1 MMETWSRLCRDSV
14 DARHGV
20 QARAVCLNGRH
31 VSMQSPQ
38 WLQETSTRDDQTA
51 RLALTPGERMQPG
64 VSMSTRRIWIIATA
78 AATLAAVAGGW
89 LFAGGDD
96 AALITAPAT
105 VADLEKTVQAVG
117 RVNPKELVAVGAQ
130 VSGQVKRLHVVLGQR
145 VRAGDLIA
153 EVDSQPQRIALRS
166 AEAATNTLRAQHAAS
181 VARYAQAGRAFERQS
196 QLVASRLVSQEGFE
210 TARVARDTARSEVA
224 ALQAQIDQALTQVE
238 TARINLGYTRIVS
251 PSDGYIV
258 AIVTKAGQTLNSM
271 QTTPTIVML
280 AQMDTMTVRAEIA
293 EADVELVAPGQP
305 LWFST
310 LGPGGRRFES
320 HLQQLEPAPSSIA
333 DAATGSAGG
342 SAQAPKAVY
351 YAGLFD
357 VANPGLTLKPSMTV
371 KVTLQL
377 ARAAHALQVPLSALA
392 ESAGKDGNHA
402 TVQVV
407 DGNGR
412 ARERAVTTGLRTATA
427 VQILSGL
434 REGENVVIGQAP
446 SGAEAEPTS
455 LLGM

>member
-1 MMETWSRLCRDSV
+1 MSI
-14 DARHGV
+14 HGF
-20 QARAVCLNGRH
+20 
-31 VSMQSPQ
+31 
-38 WLQETSTRDDQTA
+38 QTA
-51 RLALTPGERMQPG
+51 VSAVASGDCRQPG
-64 VSMSTRRIWIIATA
+64 VSMSNRRIWIIAGTV
-78 AATLAAVAGGW
+78 ATLVAGTVWWALAEDG
-89 LFAGGDD
+89 D
-96 AALITAPAT
+96 AALITAPAQ
-105 VADLEKTVQAVG
+105 VADLEKTIQAVG

-145 VRAGDLIA
+145 VQAGQLIA

-166 AEAATNTLRAQHAAS
+166 AEAATNALRAQHAAS
-181 VARYAQAGRAFERQS
+181 QARHAQASGVYERQS

-210 TARVARDTARSEVA
+210 AARMARDAARSEVA
-224 ALQAQIDQALTQVE
+224 ALQAQIDQAVTQVE

-310 LGPGGRRFES
+310 LGPSGRRYES

-333 DAATGSAGG
+333 DVATGNAGG
-342 SAQAPKAVY
+342 SAQSPKAVY

-357 VANPGLTLKPSMTV
+357 VANPGLKLKPSMTV
-371 KVTLQL
+371 KVTVQL
-377 ARAAHALQVPLSALA
+377 ARAANALQVPLTALVA
-392 ESAGKDGNHA
+392 PDDMDGNRG
-402 TVQVV
+402 TVRVV
-407 DGNGR
+407 DPKGR
-412 ARERAVTTGLRTATA
+412 VRKRAVTTGLRTATA

-434 REGENVVIGQAP
+434 RAGENVVIGQAP
-446 SGAEAEPTS
+446 SGGESEPTS

>member
-1 MMETWSRLCRDSV
+1 
-14 DARHGV
+14 
-20 QARAVCLNGRH
+20 
-31 VSMQSPQ
+31 
-38 WLQETSTRDDQTA
+38 
-51 RLALTPGERMQPG
+51 
-64 VSMSTRRIWIIATA
+64 MSNRRIWIIAGTV
-78 AATLAAVAGGW
+78 ATLVAGTGW
-89 LFAGGDD
+89 WALAEDGD
-96 AALITAPAT
+96 AALITAPAQ
-105 VADLEKTVQAVG
+105 VADLEKTIQAVG

-145 VRAGDLIA
+145 VQAGQLIA

-166 AEAATNTLRAQHAAS
+166 AEAATNALRAQHAAS
-181 VARYAQAGRAFERQS
+181 QARHAQASGVYERQS

-210 TARVARDTARSEVA
+210 AARMARDAARSEVA
-224 ALQAQIDQALTQVE
+224 ALQAQIDQAVTQVE

-310 LGPGGRRFES
+310 LGPSGRRYES

-333 DAATGSAGG
+333 DVATGNAGG
-342 SAQAPKAVY
+342 SAQSPKAVY

-357 VANPGLTLKPSMTV
+357 VANPGLKLKPSMTV
-371 KVTLQL
+371 KVTVQL
-377 ARAAHALQVPLSALA
+377 ARAANALQVPLTALVA
-392 ESAGKDGNHA
+392 PDDMDGNRG
-402 TVQVV
+402 TVRVV
-407 DGNGR
+407 DPKGR
-412 ARERAVTTGLRTATA
+412 VRKRAVTTGLRTATA

-434 REGENVVIGQAP
+434 RAGENVVIGQAP
-446 SGAEAEPTS
+446 SGGESEPTS

>member
-1 MMETWSRLCRDSV
+1 
-14 DARHGV
+14 
-20 QARAVCLNGRH
+20 
-31 VSMQSPQ
+31 
-38 WLQETSTRDDQTA
+38 
-51 RLALTPGERMQPG
+51 
-64 VSMSTRRIWIIATA
+64 
-78 AATLAAVAGGW
+78 
-89 LFAGGDD
+89 
-96 AALITAPAT
+96 
-105 VADLEKTVQAVG
+105 
-117 RVNPKELVAVGAQ
+117 VGAQ

-181 VARYAQAGRAFERQS
+181 QARYVQASHAYERQS
-196 QLVASRLVSQEGFE
+196 QLVVSRLVSQEGFE
-210 TARVARDTARSEVA
+210 AARVARDAARSEVA
-224 ALQAQIDQALTQVE
+224 ALQAQIDQAVTQVE

-251 PSDGYIV
+251 PSEGYIV

-310 LGPGGRRFES
+310 LGPSGRRYES
-320 HLQQLEPAPSSIA
+320 HLQQLEPAPTSIA
-333 DAATGSAGG
+333 EAASGNAGG
-342 SAQAPKAVY
+342 SAQTPKAVY

-357 VANPGLTLKPSMTV
+357 VANPGLKLKPSMTV

-377 ARAAHALQVPLSALA
+377 ARVANALQVPLTALV
-392 ESAGKDGNHA
+392 EPDDKDGNRG
-402 TVQVV
+402 TVRVV
-407 DGNGR
+407 DAKGR
-412 ARERAVTTGLRTATA
+412 AEERAVTTGLRTATA

-434 REGENVVIGQAP
+434 KAGENVVVGQAP
-446 SGAEAEPTS
+446 SGGDAEPAS

>member
-1 MMETWSRLCRDSV
+1 M
-14 DARHGV
+14 
-20 QARAVCLNGRH
+20 NN
-31 VSMQSPQ
+31 
-38 WLQETSTRDDQTA
+38 
-51 RLALTPGERMQPG
+51 
-64 VSMSTRRIWIIATA
+64 RRTWII
-78 AATLAAVAGGW
+78 AATLAVLAGGGSW
-89 LFAGGDD
+89 WAFADGDD
-96 AALITAPAT
+96 AALITAPAR

-130 VSGQVKRLHVVLGQR
+130 VSGQVKRLHVVLGQH
-145 VRAGDLIA
+145 VQVGDLIA

-181 VARYAQAGRAFERQS
+181 QARYNQALRTYERQS

-210 TARVARDTARSEVA
+210 AARVARDAARADVA
-224 ALQAQIDQALTQVE
+224 ALQAQIDQAVTRVE

-251 PSDGYIV
+251 PSEGYIV

-293 EADVELVAPGQP
+293 EADVELIAPGQP

-310 LGPGGRRFES
+310 LGPSGRRYES

-333 DAATGSAGG
+333 DAASGNSGG
-342 SAQAPKAVY
+342 SAQTPKAVY

-357 VANPGLTLKPSMTV
+357 VDNPGLMLKPSMTV
-371 KVTLQL
+371 KVTIQL
-377 ARAAHALQVPLSALA
+377 ARVANALQVPLTALS
-392 ESAGKDGNHA
+392 ESDDKDGNGA

-407 DGNGR
+407 DAKGR

-434 REGENVVIGQAP
+434 KAGENVVVGQAP
-446 SGAEAEPTS
+446 SGGDAEPTS

>member
-1 MMETWSRLCRDSV
+1 
-14 DARHGV
+14 
-20 QARAVCLNGRH
+20 
-31 VSMQSPQ
+31 
-38 WLQETSTRDDQTA
+38 
-51 RLALTPGERMQPG
+51 
-64 VSMSTRRIWIIATA
+64 MSNRRIWIIAGTV
-78 AATLAAVAGGW
+78 ATLVAGTVWWALAEDG
-89 LFAGGDD
+89 D
-96 AALITAPAT
+96 AALITAPAQ
-105 VADLEKTVQAVG
+105 VADLEKTIQAVG

-145 VRAGDLIA
+145 VQAGQLIA

-166 AEAATNTLRAQHAAS
+166 AEAATNALRAQHAAS
-181 VARYAQAGRAFERQS
+181 QARHAQASGVYERQS

-210 TARVARDTARSEVA
+210 AARMARDAARSEVA
-224 ALQAQIDQALTQVE
+224 ALQAQIDQAVTQVE

-310 LGPGGRRFES
+310 LGPSGRRYES

-333 DAATGSAGG
+333 DVATGNAGG
-342 SAQAPKAVY
+342 SAQSPKAVY

-357 VANPGLTLKPSMTV
+357 VANPGLKLKPSMTV
-371 KVTLQL
+371 KVTVQL
-377 ARAAHALQVPLSALA
+377 ARAANALQVPLTALVA
-392 ESAGKDGNHA
+392 PDDMDGNRG
-402 TVQVV
+402 TVRVV
-407 DGNGR
+407 DPKGR
-412 ARERAVTTGLRTATA
+412 VRKRAVTTGLRTATA

-434 REGENVVIGQAP
+434 RAGENVVIGQAP
-446 SGAEAEPTS
+446 SGGESEPTS

>member
-1 MMETWSRLCRDSV
+1 M
-14 DARHGV
+14 
-20 QARAVCLNGRH
+20 NN
-31 VSMQSPQ
+31 
-38 WLQETSTRDDQTA
+38 
-51 RLALTPGERMQPG
+51 
-64 VSMSTRRIWIIATA
+64 RRTWIIAA
-78 AATLAAVAGGW
+78 ALAVLAGGGSW
-89 LFAGGDD
+89 WALAESDD
-96 AALITAPAT
+96 AALITAPAR

-130 VSGQVKRLHVVLGQR
+130 VSGQVKRLHVVLGQH
-145 VRAGDLIA
+145 VQAGDLIA

-181 VARYAQAGRAFERQS
+181 QARYSQALRTYERQS

-210 TARVARDTARSEVA
+210 AARVARDAARAEAA
-224 ALQAQIDQALTQVE
+224 ALQAQIDQAVTQVE

-251 PSDGYIV
+251 PSEGYIV

-293 EADVELVAPGQP
+293 EADVELIAPGQP

-310 LGPGGRRFES
+310 LGPSGRRYES

-333 DAATGSAGG
+333 DAASGSSGG
-342 SAQAPKAVY
+342 SAQTPKAVY

-357 VANPGLTLKPSMTV
+357 VANPGLMLKPSMTV
-371 KVTLQL
+371 KVTIQL
-377 ARAAHALQVPLSALA
+377 ARVANALQVPLTALG
-392 ESAGKDGNHA
+392 ESDDKSGNGV

-407 DGNGR
+407 DAKGR

-434 REGENVVIGQAP
+434 KAGENVVVGQAP
-446 SGAEAEPTS
+446 SGNDAEPTS

>member
-1 MMETWSRLCRDSV
+1 MSIRGL
-14 DARHGV
+14 
-20 QARAVCLNGRH
+20 
-31 VSMQSPQ
+31 
-38 WLQETSTRDDQTA
+38 QTA
-51 RLALTPGERMQPG
+51 GSAVASGDRRQPG
-64 VSMSTRRIWIIATA
+64 VSMSNRRIWIIAGA
-78 AATLAAVAGGW
+78 VATLAAGAGW
-89 LFAGGDD
+89 WALAEGGD
-96 AALITAPAT
+96 AALITAPAQ
-105 VADLEKTVQAVG
+105 VADLEKTIQAVG

-145 VRAGDLIA
+145 VQAGQLIA

-166 AEAATNTLRAQHAAS
+166 AEAATNALRAQHAAS
-181 VARYAQAGRAFERQS
+181 QARHVQASGVYERQS

-210 TARVARDTARSEVA
+210 AARMARDAARSEVA
-224 ALQAQIDQALTQVE
+224 ALQAQIDQAVTQVE

-293 EADVELVAPGQP
+293 EADVELVAPGQL

-310 LGPGGRRFES
+310 LGPSGRRYES

-333 DAATGSAGG
+333 DVATGNAGG
-342 SAQAPKAVY
+342 SAQSPKAVY

-357 VANPGLTLKPSMTV
+357 VANPGLKLKPSMTV
-371 KVTLQL
+371 KVTVQL
-377 ARAAHALQVPLSALA
+377 ARAVNALQVPLTALVA
-392 ESAGKDGNHA
+392 SNDVVGNRG
-402 TVQVV
+402 TVRVV
-407 DGNGR
+407 DPSGR
-412 ARERAVTTGLRTATA
+412 VRERAVTTGLRTATA

-434 REGENVVIGQAP
+434 RAGESVVIGQAP
-446 SGAEAEPTS
+446 SGGESEPTS

>member
-1 MMETWSRLCRDSV
+1 M
-14 DARHGV
+14 DAGSPIQLAV
-20 QARAVCLNGRH
+20 ARLNGGR

-38 WLQETSTRDDQTA
+38 WLQETSTPRSQTA
-51 RLALTPGERMQPG
+51 ASAVALGGRPKPG
-64 VSMSTRRIWIIATA
+64 VSMNNRRTWIIAA
-78 AATLAAVAGGW
+78 AVAAVAGTAGW
-89 LFAGGDD
+89 WTFTGGDD
-96 AALITAPAT
+96 AALITASAR

-130 VSGQVKRLHVVLGQR
+130 VSGQVKRLHVALGQR
-145 VRAGDLIA
+145 VQAGDLIA

-166 AEAATNTLRAQHAAS
+166 AEAATSTLRAQHAAS
-181 VARYAQAGRAFERQS
+181 QARYAQASRVYERQS
-196 QLVASRLVSQEGFE
+196 QLVASQLVSQEGFE
-210 TARVARDTARSEVA
+210 GARVARDAARADVA
-224 ALQAQIDQALTQVE
+224 ALQAQIDQAVTQVE

-280 AQMDTMTVRAEIA
+280 AQMDTMTVRVEIA

-310 LGPGGRRFES
+310 LGPSGRRYES
-320 HLQQLEPAPSSIA
+320 HLQQLEPAPSTIA
-333 DAATGSAGG
+333 DAASSSAGG
-342 SAQAPKAVY
+342 SAQTPKAVY

-357 VANPGLTLKPSMTV
+357 VANPGLKLKPSMTV

-377 ARAAHALQVPLSALA
+377 ARAANALQVPLTALT
-392 ESAGKDGNHA
+392 ESEGKDGNRG

-407 DGNGR
+407 DARGR
-412 ARERAVTTGLRTATA
+412 VSARAVSTGLRTATA

-434 REGENVVIGQAP
+434 KAGENVVVGQAP
-446 SGAEAEPTS
+446 SGAEPETAS

>member
-1 MMETWSRLCRDSV
+1 MSIRGS
-14 DARHGV
+14 
-20 QARAVCLNGRH
+20 
-31 VSMQSPQ
+31 
-38 WLQETSTRDDQTA
+38 QTA
-51 RLALTPGERMQPG
+51 VSAVASGDRRQPG
-64 VSMSTRRIWIIATA
+64 VSMSNRRIWIIAGA
-78 AATLAAVAGGW
+78 VATLAAGTGWWALSEGG
-89 LFAGGDD
+89 D
-96 AALITAPAT
+96 AALITAPAQ
-105 VADLEKTVQAVG
+105 VADLEKTIQAVG

-145 VRAGDLIA
+145 VQAGQLIA

-166 AEAATNTLRAQHAAS
+166 AEAATNALRAQHAAS
-181 VARYAQAGRAFERQS
+181 QARHAQASGVYERQS
-196 QLVASRLVSQEGFE
+196 QLVASQLVSQEGFE
-210 TARVARDTARSEVA
+210 AARMARDAARSEVA
-224 ALQAQIDQALTQVE
+224 ALQAQIDQAVTQVE

-310 LGPGGRRFES
+310 LGPSGRRYES

-333 DAATGSAGG
+333 DVATGNAGG
-342 SAQAPKAVY
+342 SAQSPKAVY

-357 VANPGLTLKPSMTV
+357 VANPGLKLKPSMTV
-371 KVTLQL
+371 KVTVQL
-377 ARAAHALQVPLSALA
+377 ARAANALQVPLTALVA
-392 ESAGKDGNHA
+392 SDDMDGNRG
-402 TVQVV
+402 TVRVV
-407 DGNGR
+407 DAKGR
-412 ARERAVTTGLRTATA
+412 VRERAVTTGLRTATA

-434 REGENVVIGQAP
+434 RAGESVVIGQAP
-446 SGAEAEPTS
+446 SGGESEPTS

>member
-1 MMETWSRLCRDSV
+1 
-14 DARHGV
+14 
-20 QARAVCLNGRH
+20 
-31 VSMQSPQ
+31 MQSPHG
-38 WLQETSTRDDQTA
+38 LQETSNQGSQTEA
-51 RLALTPGERMQPG
+51 LAVAMGDCKQPG
-64 VSMSTRRIWIIATA
+64 ILMKTRKTLIIAA
-78 AATLAAVAGGW
+78 AVATLAGSAGW
-89 LFAGGDD
+89 WAFADGDD
-96 AALITAPAT
+96 GSLITAPAR

-145 VRAGDLIA
+145 VQAGDLIA

-166 AEAATNTLRAQHAAS
+166 AEASTNALRAQHAAS
-181 VARYAQAGRAFERQS
+181 VARYAQASRMHDRQS
-196 QLVASRLVSQEGFE
+196 QLVVSRLVSQEGFE
-210 TARVARDTARSEVA
+210 AARVARDAARSEVA
-224 ALQAQIDQALTQVE
+224 ALQAQIDQAVTQVE
-238 TARINLGYTRIVS
+238 TARINLGYTRILS
-251 PSDGYIV
+251 PTDGYIV

-293 EADVELVAPGQP
+293 EADVELIAPGQP

-310 LGPGGRRFES
+310 LGPSGRRYES

-333 DAATGSAGG
+333 DAASAATGS
-342 SAQAPKAVY
+342 STQTPKAVY

-357 VANPGLTLKPSMTV
+357 VANPGLKLKPSMTV

-377 ARAAHALQVPLSALA
+377 ARASNALQVPLTALTG
-392 ESAGKDGNHA
+392 SDGNDDNRGS
-402 TVQVV
+402 VRVV
-407 DGNGR
+407 DAKGR
-412 ARERAVTTGLRTATA
+412 AHERVVTTGLRTATA

-434 REGENVVIGQAP
+434 RVGENVVVGQTP
-446 SGAEAEPTS
+446 SGGEPQASS

>member
-1 MMETWSRLCRDSV
+1 M
-14 DARHGV
+14 
-20 QARAVCLNGRH
+20 NN
-31 VSMQSPQ
+31 
-38 WLQETSTRDDQTA
+38 
-51 RLALTPGERMQPG
+51 
-64 VSMSTRRIWIIATA
+64 RRTWII
-78 AATLAAVAGGW
+78 AATLAVLAGGGSW
-89 LFAGGDD
+89 WAFADGDD
-96 AALITAPAT
+96 AALITAPAR

-130 VSGQVKRLHVVLGQR
+130 VSGQVKRLHVVLGQH
-145 VRAGDLIA
+145 VQAGDLIA

-181 VARYAQAGRAFERQS
+181 QARYSQALRTYDRQS

-210 TARVARDTARSEVA
+210 AARVARDAARAEAA
-224 ALQAQIDQALTQVE
+224 ALQAQIDQAVTQVE

-251 PSDGYIV
+251 PSEGYIV

-280 AQMDTMTVRAEIA
+280 TQMDTMTVRAEIA
-293 EADVELVAPGQP
+293 EADVELIAPGQP

-310 LGPGGRRFES
+310 LGPSGRRYES

-333 DAATGSAGG
+333 DAASGNSGG
-342 SAQAPKAVY
+342 SAQTPKAVY

-357 VANPGLTLKPSMTV
+357 VANPGLMLKPSMTV
-371 KVTLQL
+371 KVTIQL
-377 ARAAHALQVPLSALA
+377 ARVADALQVPLTALG
-392 ESAGKDGNHA
+392 ESDDKNGNGA

-407 DGNGR
+407 DAKGR

-434 REGENVVIGQAP
+434 KAGESVVVGQAP
-446 SGAEAEPTS
+446 SGGDAEPAS

>member
-1 MMETWSRLCRDSV
+1 MK
-14 DARHGV
+14 
-20 QARAVCLNGRH
+20 
-31 VSMQSPQ
+31 
-38 WLQETSTRDDQTA
+38 TRKT
-51 RLALTPGERMQPG
+51 L
-64 VSMSTRRIWIIATA
+64 IIAA
-78 AATLAAVAGGW
+78 AVVTLAGSAGW
-89 LFAGGDD
+89 WAFADGDEG
-96 AALITAPAT
+96 ALITAPAR

-130 VSGQVKRLHVVLGQR
+130 VSGQVKRLHVALGQR
-145 VRAGDLIA
+145 VQAGDLIA

-166 AEAATNTLRAQHAAS
+166 AEASTNALRAQHAAS
-181 VARYAQAGRAFERQS
+181 QARYVQASRMLDRQS

-210 TARVARDTARSEVA
+210 AARVARDAARSEVA
-224 ALQAQIDQALTQVE
+224 ALQAQIDQAVTQVE
-238 TARINLGYTRIVS
+238 TARINLGYTRILS
-251 PSDGYIV
+251 PTDGYIV

-293 EADVELVAPGQP
+293 EADVELITLGQP

-310 LGPGGRRFES
+310 LGPSGRRYES

-333 DAATGSAGG
+333 DVAAGSTGS
-342 SAQAPKAVY
+342 STQTPKAVY

-357 VANPGLTLKPSMTV
+357 VANPGLKLKPSMTV

-377 ARAAHALQVPLSALA
+377 ARASNALQVPLTALTG
-392 ESAGKDGNHA
+392 SDSDDDNRGS
-402 TVQVV
+402 VRVV
-407 DGNGR
+407 DATGR
-412 ARERAVTTGLRTATA
+412 AHERAVTTGLRTATA

-434 REGENVVIGQAP
+434 RVGENVVVGQAP
-446 SGAEAEPTS
+446 SGGESQASS

>member
-1 MMETWSRLCRDSV
+1 M
-14 DARHGV
+14 DAGSPIQPAV
-20 QARAVCLNGRH
+20 ARLNGGH

-38 WLQETSTRDDQTA
+38 WLQETSTPGSQTA
-51 RLALTPGERMQPG
+51 ASAVALGGRPKPG
-64 VSMSTRRIWIIATA
+64 VSMNNRRTWIIAA
-78 AATLAAVAGGW
+78 AVAAVAGTAGW
-89 LFAGGDD
+89 WAFTGGDD
-96 AALITAPAT
+96 AALITAPAR

-145 VRAGDLIA
+145 VHAGDLIA

-166 AEAATNTLRAQHAAS
+166 AEAAANALRAQHAAS
-181 VARYAQAGRAFERQS
+181 QARYAQAIRVHERQS
-196 QLVASRLVSQEGFE
+196 QLVASQLVSQEGFE
-210 TARVARDTARSEVA
+210 GARVARDAARADVA
-224 ALQAQIDQALTQVE
+224 ALQAQIDQAVTQVE

-251 PSDGYIV
+251 PSEGYIV

-280 AQMDTMTVRAEIA
+280 AQMDTMTVRTEIA
-293 EADVELVAPGQP
+293 EADVELIAPGQP

-310 LGPGGRRFES
+310 LGPGGRRYES

-333 DAATGSAGG
+333 DVATGNTGG
-342 SAQAPKAVY
+342 SAQTPKAVY

-357 VANPGLTLKPSMTV
+357 VPNPGLKLKPSMTV
-371 KVTLQL
+371 KVTIQL
-377 ARAAHALQVPLSALA
+377 ARAANALQVPLTAVS
-392 ESAGKDGNHA
+392 ESDDRAGNSA
-402 TVQVV
+402 TVQVI
-407 DGNGR
+407 DAKGR

-434 REGENVVIGQAP
+434 KAGENVVVGQAP

>member
-1 MMETWSRLCRDSV
+1 MSI
-14 DARHGV
+14 HGF
-20 QARAVCLNGRH
+20 
-31 VSMQSPQ
+31 
-38 WLQETSTRDDQTA
+38 QTA
-51 RLALTPGERMQPG
+51 VSAVASGDCRQPG
-64 VSMSTRRIWIIATA
+64 VSMSNRRIWIIAG
-78 AATLAAVAGGW
+78 AVAMLVAGTGW
-89 LFAGGDD
+89 WALAEDGD
-96 AALITAPAT
+96 AALITAPAQ
-105 VADLEKTVQAVG
+105 VADLEKTIQAVG

-145 VRAGDLIA
+145 VQAGQLIA

-166 AEAATNTLRAQHAAS
+166 AEAATNALRAQHAAS
-181 VARYAQAGRAFERQS
+181 QARHAQASGVYERQS

-210 TARVARDTARSEVA
+210 AARMARDAARSEVA
-224 ALQAQIDQALTQVE
+224 ALQAQIDQAVTQVE
-238 TARINLGYTRIVS
+238 IARINLGYTRIVS

-310 LGPGGRRFES
+310 LGPSGRRYES

-333 DAATGSAGG
+333 DVATGNAGG
-342 SAQAPKAVY
+342 SAQSPKAVY

-357 VANPGLTLKPSMTV
+357 VANPGLKLKPSMTV
-371 KVTLQL
+371 KVTVQL
-377 ARAAHALQVPLSALA
+377 ARAANALQVPLTALVA
-392 ESAGKDGNHA
+392 PDDMDGNRG
-402 TVQVV
+402 TVRVV
-407 DGNGR
+407 DAKGR
-412 ARERAVTTGLRTATA
+412 VRKRAVTTGLRTATA

-434 REGENVVIGQAP
+434 RAGENVVIGQAP
-446 SGAEAEPTS
+446 SGGESEPTS

>member
-1 MMETWSRLCRDSV
+1 MR
-14 DARHGV
+14 
-20 QARAVCLNGRH
+20 
-31 VSMQSPQ
+31 SPH
-38 WLQETSTRDDQTA
+38 WLQETSNQGSQTEA
-51 RLALTPGERMQPG
+51 LAVAMGDCKQPG
-64 VSMSTRRIWIIATA
+64 IPMKTRKTLIIA
-78 AATLAAVAGGW
+78 AAVAV
-89 LFAGGDD
+89 LAGGVGWWAFADGDD
-96 AALITAPAT
+96 GALIIAPAR

-145 VRAGDLIA
+145 VQAGDLIA

-166 AEAATNTLRAQHAAS
+166 AEASTNALRAQHAAS
-181 VARYAQAGRAFERQS
+181 QARYVQASRMLDRQS

-210 TARVARDTARSEVA
+210 AARVARDAARSEVA
-224 ALQAQIDQALTQVE
+224 ALQAQIDQSVTQVE
-238 TARINLGYTRIVS
+238 TARINLGYTRILS

-293 EADVELVAPGQP
+293 EADVELIAVGQP

-310 LGPGGRRFES
+310 LGPSGRRYES

-333 DAATGSAGG
+333 DAVSAATGS
-342 SAQAPKAVY
+342 SAQTPKAVY

-357 VANPGLTLKPSMTV
+357 VANPGLKLKPSMTV

-377 ARAAHALQVPLSALA
+377 ARASNALQVPLTALTG
-392 ESAGKDGNHA
+392 SDSDDDNRGS
-402 TVQVV
+402 VRVV
-407 DGNGR
+407 DAKGR
-412 ARERAVTTGLRTATA
+412 AHERAVTTGLRTATA
-427 VQILSGL
+427 VQILTGL
-434 REGENVVIGQAP
+434 RVGENVVVGQAP
-446 SGAEAEPTS
+446 SGGEPQASS

>member
-1 MMETWSRLCRDSV
+1 
-14 DARHGV
+14 
-20 QARAVCLNGRH
+20 
-31 VSMQSPQ
+31 
-38 WLQETSTRDDQTA
+38 
-51 RLALTPGERMQPG
+51 
-64 VSMSTRRIWIIATA
+64 MSNRRIWIIAGA
-78 AATLAAVAGGW
+78 VATLAAGTGWWALSEGG
-89 LFAGGDD
+89 D
-96 AALITAPAT
+96 AALITAPAQ
-105 VADLEKTVQAVG
+105 VADLEKTIQAVG

-145 VRAGDLIA
+145 VQAGQLIA

-166 AEAATNTLRAQHAAS
+166 AEAATNALRAQHAAS
-181 VARYAQAGRAFERQS
+181 QARHAQASGVYERQS
-196 QLVASRLVSQEGFE
+196 QLVASQLVSQEGFE
-210 TARVARDTARSEVA
+210 AARMARDAARSEVA
-224 ALQAQIDQALTQVE
+224 ALQAQIDQAVTQVE

-310 LGPGGRRFES
+310 LGPSGRRYES

-333 DAATGSAGG
+333 DVATGNAGV
-342 SAQAPKAVY
+342 SAQSPKAVY

-357 VANPGLTLKPSMTV
+357 VANPGLKLKPSMTV
-371 KVTLQL
+371 KVTVQL
-377 ARAAHALQVPLSALA
+377 ARAANALQVPLTALVA
-392 ESAGKDGNHA
+392 SDDMDGNRG
-402 TVQVV
+402 TVRVV
-407 DGNGR
+407 DAKGR
-412 ARERAVTTGLRTATA
+412 VRERAVTTGLRTATA

-434 REGENVVIGQAP
+434 RAGESVVIGQAP
-446 SGAEAEPTS
+446 SGGESEPTS

>member
-1 MMETWSRLCRDSV
+1 MSI
-14 DARHGV
+14 HGF
-20 QARAVCLNGRH
+20 
-31 VSMQSPQ
+31 
-38 WLQETSTRDDQTA
+38 QTA
-51 RLALTPGERMQPG
+51 VSAVASGDCRQPG
-64 VSMSTRRIWIIATA
+64 VSMSNRRIWIIAGTV
-78 AATLAAVAGGW
+78 ATLVAGTGW
-89 LFAGGDD
+89 WALAEDGD
-96 AALITAPAT
+96 AALITAPAQ
-105 VADLEKTVQAVG
+105 VADLEKTIQAVG

-145 VRAGDLIA
+145 VQAGQLIA

-166 AEAATNTLRAQHAAS
+166 AEAATNALRAQHAAS
-181 VARYAQAGRAFERQS
+181 QARHAQASGVYERQS

-210 TARVARDTARSEVA
+210 AARMARDAARSEVA
-224 ALQAQIDQALTQVE
+224 ALQAQIDQAVTQVE

-280 AQMDTMTVRAEIA
+280 AQMDTMTVRTEIA
-293 EADVELVAPGQP
+293 EADVELIAPGQP

-310 LGPGGRRFES
+310 LGPGGRRYES

-333 DAATGSAGG
+333 DVATGNTGG
-342 SAQAPKAVY
+342 SAQTPKAVY

-357 VANPGLTLKPSMTV
+357 VPNPGLKLKPSMTV
-371 KVTLQL
+371 KVTIQL
-377 ARAAHALQVPLSALA
+377 ARAANALQVPLTAVS
-392 ESAGKDGNHA
+392 ESDDKAGNRA
-402 TVQVV
+402 TVQVI
-407 DGNGR
+407 DAKGR

-434 REGENVVIGQAP
+434 KAGENVVVGQAP